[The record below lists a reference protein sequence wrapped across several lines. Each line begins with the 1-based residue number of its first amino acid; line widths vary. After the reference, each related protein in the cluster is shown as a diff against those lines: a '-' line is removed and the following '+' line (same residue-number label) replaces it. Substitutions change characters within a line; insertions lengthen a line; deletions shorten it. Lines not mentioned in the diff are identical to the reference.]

1 MNNNIF
7 TNKNYL
13 LVFMGALISELGA
26 ILYNFAVS
34 FYILEISSNNAL
46 LQGMYLGMCG
56 VAMLVFTPIGGV
68 LADRFNKAKIMY
80 ICDYLKGGLI
90 ILAAMLLMVTSA
102 KEQILILFMLGILS
116 NIISGIF
123 IPASGSLLVHIVDT
137 NQLQQANA
145 YFAMKTSLENIL
157 GIIMAGILYALW
169 PIYTLFIL
177 VGLMFLIS
185 GISEMFIRYE
195 YIPSKEH
202 LTLNFVFQD
211 MQDGI
216 RYLKTKRTITAL
228 LCAILFMNFFLT
240 PLTGNFIPYFIK
252 TDLAG
257 TSYLLDTILTPE
269 LWASVFNICFGTSS
283 FLGAAFMGIK
293 DSEEQYGNKITVGL
307 IRIGVMLLVL
317 TISYWIMVDRQRSL
331 NGFLILLCLTGFLIG
346 LIISTINIRITT
358 GLMRSVDK
366 DKLGKVNS
374 IVNMGSQG
382 MIPIASVLAGMILQG
397 LSSTAL
403 LLICS
408 LGFMMTALLLYKRI

>member
-1 MNNNIF
+1 MNNNVF
-7 TNKNYL
+7 ANKNYL
-13 LVFMGALISELGA
+13 LVFMGALVSELGA

-56 VAMLVFTPIGGV
+56 VAMLLFTPIGGV

-80 ICDYLKGGLI
+80 ISDYLKGGLI
-90 ILAAMLLMVTSA
+90 ILAAMLLMFMEA
-102 KEQILILFMLGILS
+102 KEQIVILFILGILS
-116 NIISGIF
+116 NAISGIF

-157 GIIMAGILYALW
+157 GIIMAGILYVLW

-177 VGLMFLIS
+177 VGLAFLTS

-195 YIPSKEH
+195 YIPSKEN
-202 LTLNFVFQD
+202 LTLQDVFQD

-216 RYLKTKRTITAL
+216 RYLKTKRTIISL

-257 TSYLLDTILTPE
+257 ASYLLDTILTPE
-269 LWASVFNICFGTSS
+269 LWASVFNICFGISS
-283 FLGAAFMGIK
+283 FLGAAFMGTK

-317 TISYWIMVDRQRSL
+317 TTSYWIMVDRQRSL

-358 GLMRSVDK
+358 GLMRIVDK

>member
-1 MNNNIF
+1 MNNNVF
-7 TNKNYL
+7 ANKNYL
-13 LVFMGALISELGA
+13 LVFMGALVSELGA

-56 VAMLVFTPIGGV
+56 VAMLLFTPIGGV

-80 ICDYLKGGLI
+80 ISDYLKGGLI
-90 ILAAMLLMVTSA
+90 ILAAMLLMFMEA
-102 KEQILILFMLGILS
+102 KEQIVILFILGILS
-116 NIISGIF
+116 NAISGIF

-157 GIIMAGILYALW
+157 GIIMAGILYVLW

-177 VGLMFLIS
+177 VGLAFLTS

-195 YIPSKEH
+195 YIPSKEN
-202 LTLNFVFQD
+202 LTLQDVFQD

-216 RYLKTKRTITAL
+216 RYLKTKRTIISL

-257 TSYLLDTILTPE
+257 ASYLLDTILTPE
-269 LWASVFNICFGTSS
+269 LWASVFNICFGISS
-283 FLGAAFMGIK
+283 FLGAAFMGTK

-358 GLMRSVDK
+358 GLMRIVDK